1 MKYKAHQLIEAKNPE
16 RKAALDNRI
25 KNQLNI
31 TDETD
36 NGKTE
41 IPLRKPFYK
50 TYRFFAGI
58 SAALAAACLAII
70 LPVILNN
77 GTQTPVERYC
87 YANECFEI
95 KIDYSLKQ
103 YGERNNANYLYI
115 DWYDLTDDLQTKL
128 YVSRDN
134 PDDLIYIKEV
144 LVNGETGSIVA
155 LYITDLY
162 TMVDVLDAFWDDC
175 DTKIIISGTSVYWN
189 TLNSSSRGYFE
200 YGNYRYFIE
209 LTYPLK
215 EDSILEII
223 ESMLP

>member
-1 MKYKAHQLIEAKNPE
+1 MKYKAHKLIEAKNPE

-58 SAALAAACLAII
+58 SAALAAVCLAII
-70 LPVILNN
+70 LPVILNK
-77 GTQTPVERYC
+77 GSQIPAERYC
-87 YANECFEI
+87 YANDCFEI
-95 KIDYSLKQ
+95 KIDYTLKEYAQ
-103 YGERNNANYLYI
+103 RNNVPYLYL
-115 DWYDLTDDLQTKL
+115 DWYDIADELQTML
-128 YVSRDN
+128 YVSADDHN
-134 PDDLIYIKEV
+134 DLIYVKET
-144 LVNGETGSIVA
+144 LVNGDTGCTVILS
-155 LYITDLY
+155 ITDLY
-162 TMVDVLDAFWDDC
+162 TNVDILDYFRDEWDN
-175 DTKIIISGTSVYWN
+175 TNKINGINIYWN
-189 TLNSSSRGYFE
+189 YQNIASKGYFE